1 MFNGIIFNQGV
12 IKKIT
17 KRDKGINIFINSI
30 LKLTKKDI
38 GVSVACDG
46 VCLTLISIKNRLME
60 FYLSDETIQRSKFK
74 FLKIKDNI
82 NLELPL
88 KYGQKISGHICQG
101 HVDTVGKIS
110 TIKKIDKSYL
120 FDFEIIKKERKN
132 LIEKASICING
143 ISLTISKV
151 TQKGFQ
157 VWVIPHT
164 FKLTNLSSLKK
175 SSLVN
180 IEIDI
185 LSKYV
190 RNYFNEKNNY
200 ASIESIINIAKKGG
214 MFILV
219 DDEKRENEGDLIIST
234 SDSSAKNINF
244 MAKYGRGLICLALDS
259 IQAKRL
265 NLSLMSPIN
274 QSRNKT
280 AFTISIEAKKG
291 ITTGISAKD
300 RAKTIK
306 IASKKNV
313 NKKDIVS
320 PGHIFPIIAKDGGVL
335 VRAGHTEASVD
346 ISKLAK
352 KNNSAVI
359 CEIMNEDGTMAKGQD
374 LFNFAKKHNLKIGKI
389 EDLIAYRLKKEK
401 LIKLKKQSDIE
412 VKNQKYKIRIYE
424 NLLDGS
430 EHFALVKGNIKKG
443 IVPRVRVISSNVVQN
458 YLINQ
463 QLPNSFDK
471 TLNYFKKFNN
481 CVLVFIK
488 DTNLKSVTQTLKD
501 YKNKDFYKKG
511 NDKLIRNYG
520 IGAQIIKDLK
530 IKNMILITKSLKKVI
545 GLEGYD
551 IKINKQE
558 II

>member
-1 MFNGIIFNQGV
+1 M
-12 IKKIT
+12 
-17 KRDKGINIFINSI
+17 
-30 LKLTKKDI
+30 
-38 GVSVACDG
+38 
-46 VCLTLISIKNRLME
+46 
-60 FYLSDETIQRSKFK
+60 
-74 FLKIKDNI
+74 
-82 NLELPL
+82 
-88 KYGQKISGHICQG
+88 
-101 HVDTVGKIS
+101 
-110 TIKKIDKSYL
+110 
-120 FDFEIIKKERKN
+120 RKN
-132 LIEKASICING
+132 N
-143 ISLTISKV
+143 
-151 TQKGFQ
+151 F
-157 VWVIPHT
+157 
-164 FKLTNLSSLKK
+164 
-175 SSLVN
+175 
-180 IEIDI
+180 
-185 LSKYV
+185 
-190 RNYFNEKNNY
+190 
-200 ASIESIINIAKKGG
+200 ASIERIIKVAKKGG

-234 SDSSAKNINF
+234 SNVNAKNINF
-244 MAKYGRGLICLALDS
+244 MATYGRGLICLAIDS
-259 IQAKRL
+259 TQAKKL
-265 NLSLMSPIN
+265 NLSLMSPNN

-280 AFTISIEAKKG
+280 AFAVSIEAKKG

-313 NKKDIVS
+313 SKRDIVS
-320 PGHIFPIIAKDGGVL
+320 PGHVFPIIARDGGVL

-374 LFNFAKKHNLKIGKI
+374 LFNFARKHKLKIGKI
-389 EDLIAYRLKKEK
+389 EDLISYRLKKEK
-401 LIKLKKQSDIE
+401 LIRLKKSSEIK
-412 VKNQKYKIRIYE
+412 VKNQNFKIKIYE

-430 EHFALVKGNIKKG
+430 EHFALIKGILKKG
-443 IVPRVRVISSNVVQN
+443 VIPRVRVISSNVVQN

-463 QLPNSFDK
+463 RLPNSFNK

-501 YKNKDFYKKG
+501 YKDKAFYKKG

-530 IKNMILITKSLKKVI
+530 IRKMILITKSPKKVI

-551 IKINKQE
+551 IKITKQE
-558 II
+558 LI

>member
-1 MFNGIIFNQGV
+1 MKKNSFTPIENII
-12 IKKIT
+12 
-17 KRDKGINIFINSI
+17 
-30 LKLTKKDI
+30 
-38 GVSVACDG
+38 A
-46 VCLTLISIKNRLME
+46 
-60 FYLSDETIQRSKFK
+60 
-74 FLKIKDNI
+74 
-82 NLELPL
+82 
-88 KYGQKISGHICQG
+88 
-101 HVDTVGKIS
+101 
-110 TIKKIDKSYL
+110 
-120 FDFEIIKKERKN
+120 
-132 LIEKASICING
+132 
-143 ISLTISKV
+143 
-151 TQKGFQ
+151 
-157 VWVIPHT
+157 
-164 FKLTNLSSLKK
+164 
-175 SSLVN
+175 
-180 IEIDI
+180 
-185 LSKYV
+185 
-190 RNYFNEKNNY
+190 
-200 ASIESIINIAKKGG
+200 IAKRGG

-234 SDSSAKNINF
+234 TDSSAKNINF

-259 IQAKRL
+259 VQAKRL

-313 NKKDIVS
+313 DKKDIVS

-430 EHFALVKGNIKKG
+430 EHFALIKGNIKKG
-443 IVPRVRVISSNVVQN
+443 IVPRVRVISSNMVQN

-463 QLPNSFDK
+463 QLPNSFNK

-481 CVLVFIK
+481 CVLVFINN
-488 DTNLKSVTQTLKD
+488 TNLKSVTETLKN
-501 YKNKDFYKKG
+501 YKNKNPNKKK
-511 NDKLIRNYG
+511 NKESLIRNYG

-551 IKINKQE
+551 IKISSQE
-558 II
+558 LI

>member
-1 MFNGIIFNQGV
+1 M
-12 IKKIT
+12 KK
-17 KRDKGINIFINSI
+17 NSF
-30 LKLTKKDI
+30 
-38 GVSVACDG
+38 S
-46 VCLTLISIKNRLME
+46 
-60 FYLSDETIQRSKFK
+60 
-74 FLKIKDNI
+74 
-82 NLELPL
+82 
-88 KYGQKISGHICQG
+88 
-101 HVDTVGKIS
+101 
-110 TIKKIDKSYL
+110 
-120 FDFEIIKKERKN
+120 
-132 LIEKASICING
+132 
-143 ISLTISKV
+143 
-151 TQKGFQ
+151 
-157 VWVIPHT
+157 
-164 FKLTNLSSLKK
+164 
-175 SSLVN
+175 
-180 IEIDI
+180 
-185 LSKYV
+185 
-190 RNYFNEKNNY
+190 
-200 ASIESIINIAKKGG
+200 SIENIINIAKKGG

-234 SDSSAKNINF
+234 SDCNSKNINF

-259 IQAKRL
+259 AQAKKL
-265 NLSLMSPIN
+265 NLTLMSPIN
-274 QSRNKT
+274 ESRNKT
-280 AFTISIEAKKG
+280 AFTVSIEARKG
-291 ITTGISAKD
+291 ITTGISAMD

-313 NKKDIVS
+313 NKKEIVS
-320 PGHIFPIIAKDGGVL
+320 PGHVFPIIAKDGGVL

-359 CEIMNEDGTMAKGQD
+359 CEIMNENGTMAKGQE
-374 LFNFAKKHNLKIGKI
+374 LFSFAEKHKLKIGKI

-401 LIKLKKQSDIE
+401 LIRLKKQSDIK

-430 EHFALVKGNIKKG
+430 EHFALIKGNIKKG
-443 IVPRVRVISSNVVQN
+443 TIPRVRVISSNVVQN

-463 QLPNSFDK
+463 KLPNSFNK

-501 YKNKDFYKKG
+501 YKNKEFYKKG

-530 IKNMILITKSLKKVI
+530 IKNMILITSSLKKVI
-545 GLEGYD
+545 GLDGYD

>member
-1 MFNGIIFNQGV
+1 M
-12 IKKIT
+12 
-17 KRDKGINIFINSI
+17 
-30 LKLTKKDI
+30 
-38 GVSVACDG
+38 
-46 VCLTLISIKNRLME
+46 
-60 FYLSDETIQRSKFK
+60 
-74 FLKIKDNI
+74 
-82 NLELPL
+82 P
-88 KYGQKISGHICQG
+88 
-101 HVDTVGKIS
+101 
-110 TIKKIDKSYL
+110 
-120 FDFEIIKKERKN
+120 
-132 LIEKASICING
+132 
-143 ISLTISKV
+143 
-151 TQKGFQ
+151 
-157 VWVIPHT
+157 
-164 FKLTNLSSLKK
+164 
-175 SSLVN
+175 
-180 IEIDI
+180 
-185 LSKYV
+185 
-190 RNYFNEKNNY
+190 KNNF
-200 ASIESIINIAKKGG
+200 ASIESIINVAKKGG

-234 SDSSAKNINF
+234 SNSNAKNINF

-259 IQAKRL
+259 VQARRL
-265 NLSLMSPIN
+265 NLTLMSSNN

-280 AFTISIEAKKG
+280 AFTVSIEAKKG

-300 RAKTIK
+300 RAKTIS

-313 NKKDIVS
+313 KKDDIVS

-374 LFNFAKKHNLKIGKI
+374 LFNFANKHKLKIGKI

-401 LIKLKKQSDIE
+401 LIKLKKQSYIE

-430 EHFALVKGNIKKG
+430 EHFALIKGTIKRR
-443 IVPRVRVISSNVVQN
+443 ITPRVRVISSNVVQN
-458 YLINQ
+458 YLMNQ
-463 QLPNSFDK
+463 QLPNSFNK

-488 DTNLKSVTQTLKD
+488 DTNLRSVTQTLKD
-501 YKNKDFYKKG
+501 YKNKNFYKKG
-511 NDKLIRNYG
+511 KDKLIRNYG

-530 IKNMILITKSLKKVI
+530 IKNMTLITKSPKKVI
-545 GLEGYD
+545 GLDGYG
-551 IKINKQE
+551 IRITKQE